1 MYLVAR
7 HSSEYSCKRTSR
19 VRSAHEA
26 HSSTNSSVERPGA
39 APPADMTW
47 TRPSAGDLAAA
58 IVLVAQFVQ
67 HQVGGESGQTKVR
80 LCRCRPGRTGAA
92 RAAPPAAPA
101 LRVMRYYEYIVP
113 GTWYELSS
121 RLGSYGPT
129 PAVSGYGRMSMC
141 IV

>member
-19 VRSAHEA
+19 VRSAQEA

-58 IVLVAQFVQ
+58 IVLVAQIVP
-67 HQVGGESGQTKVR
+67 HQVGSESGQTKVR
-80 LCRCRPGRTGAA
+80 LC
-92 RAAPPAAPA
+92 
-101 LRVMRYYEYIVP
+101 V
-113 GTWYELSS
+113 
-121 RLGSYGPT
+121 
-129 PAVSGYGRMSMC
+129 
-141 IV
+141 